1 MTVEV
6 PKASLNNPFLEQ
18 QEMEFTVPG
27 QASYQP
33 GLYEEKLK
41 QGFELMQKPFQAAG
55 EANTQKQ
62 HLKNRMTIWERIGVL
77 STKPPTILFQ
87 NWGENLDGASLVTA
101 IIDIDLSLIHI

>member
-41 QGFELMQKPFQAAG
+41 QGFELTQRPFKAA
-55 EANTQKQ
+55 
-62 HLKNRMTIWERIGVL
+62 
-77 STKPPTILFQ
+77 
-87 NWGENLDGASLVTA
+87 
-101 IIDIDLSLIHI
+101 

>member
-41 QGFELMQKPFQAAG
+41 QGFELMQRPFKAAG
-55 EANTQKQ
+55 ETNTQKQ
-62 HLKNRMTIWERIGVL
+62 HLK
-77 STKPPTILFQ
+77 TKFKKEIKALPQKNKKTPSNLF
-87 NWGENLDGASLVTA
+87 NVEIKLDEFDQYRTYT
-101 IIDIDLSLIHI
+101 